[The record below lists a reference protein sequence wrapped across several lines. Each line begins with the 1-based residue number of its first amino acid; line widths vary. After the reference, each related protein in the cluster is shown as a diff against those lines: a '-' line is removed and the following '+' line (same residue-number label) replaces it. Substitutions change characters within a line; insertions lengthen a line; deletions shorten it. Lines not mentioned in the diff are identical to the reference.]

1 MQSLKNWQYSLLLLL
16 TLSVAFVACNNDDE
30 PAPVLSITNVS
41 PTTAPLNGTL
51 TITGTEFGA
60 TPESNTVTFGGN
72 AVATVLTASPTQ
84 LVVRV
89 PATAQNGAVT
99 VKTGTQTATSTQQ
112 YQIGAREVVPV
123 SGSITANTT
132 WSADKI
138 YVLRGYVLVDNN
150 AVLTIQ
156 PGTIIKGAARSEDPS
171 GGQRAASL
179 IIRPGAKIEA
189 RGTAQAPIVFT
200 SNQPAGQRARGD
212 WGGLIIHGKAPHNRE
227 AARNLEG
234 DLPGPM
240 GTFNEPT
247 DNSGTLQYVRI
258 EFPGI
263 AITANN
269 EINGLTLYGVGS
281 GTTINYIQVS
291 YGGDDAY
298 EWFGG
303 SVNAKY
309 LVAYRTFDDD
319 WDTDWGFTGKVQYA
333 VSLRDPNVADVSG
346 SNGFESDNFNNGF
359 VQTPAA
365 NAGLPQ
371 TAPVFANVSNF
382 AFSGAPSTANAP
394 GGSGPYQSAMHLR
407 RNTAISIFNSLFV
420 GYPEGLRL
428 DSETSVTYASTLDNA
443 TAERMQLRGIVLAN
457 TGVTSS
463 STAIPLRGFGSV
475 TNAQAQAFFN
485 TAAFSN
491 QVVASADI
499 ATLLLNTQSFNLT
512 GTPNFLPQ
520 AGSPLLTGGVR
531 TGKLAS
537 DTFFDNVTFRG
548 AFGTTDWTLG
558 WCNWDPINTPYN

>member
-1 MQSLKNWQYSLLLLL
+1 MQFLKNWPYSLVLLL
-16 TLSVAFVACNNDDE
+16 TLSVTFVACDNDDT
-30 PAPVLSITNVS
+30 PDPVLSITAVS
-41 PTTAPLNGTL
+41 PTSAPLNGTL

-89 PATAQNGAVT
+89 PATAQNGAIT
-99 VKTGTQTATSTQQ
+99 VKTGTQTATSTQA
-112 YQIGAREVVPV
+112 YQISARDVVPV
-123 SGSITANTT
+123 SGTITANTT
-132 WSADKI
+132 WTADKI

-156 PGTIIKGAARSEDPS
+156 PGTIIKGAARADDPS
-171 GGQRAASL
+171 GAQKGGTL

-189 RGTAQAPIVFT
+189 KGTAQAPIVFT
-200 SNQPAGQRARGD
+200 SNQPAGQRKAGD
-212 WGGLIIHGKAPHNRE
+212 WGGIVIHGKAPQNRPGGTS
-227 AARNLEG
+227 LEG
-234 DLPGPM
+234 DLPGPV
-240 GTFNEPT
+240 GTFNEPA

-263 AITANN
+263 AIIANN
-269 EINGLTLYGVGS
+269 EINGLTLYGVGT
-281 GTTINYIQVS
+281 GTTIDHIQVS
-291 YGGDDAY
+291 YCGDDSY

-303 SVNAKY
+303 GVNAKY
-309 LVAYRTFDDD
+309 LVAYRGFDDD
-319 WDTDWGFTGKVQYA
+319 WDADWGFTGKVQYA
-333 VSLRDPNVADVSG
+333 VALRDPNVADQSG

-382 AFSGAPSTANAP
+382 AFNGAPNTANAP

-428 DSETSVTYASTLDNA
+428 DSDATVTYASTLDNA

-457 TGVTSS
+457 TGVAS
-463 STAIPLRGFGSV
+463 STVNLAVRGAGRV
-475 TNAQAQAFFN
+475 TNAQAQEFFN
-485 TAAFSN
+485 TAAFGNRIVPSN
-491 QVVASADI
+491 EL
-499 ATLLLNTQSFNLT
+499 ATLLLNAQSFNLT

-531 TGKLAS
+531 TGKVA
-537 DTFFDNVTFRG
+537 DAFFDNVTFRG
-548 AFGTTDWTLG
+548 AFGTTDWTQG

>member
-1 MQSLKNWQYSLLLLL
+1 MQFLKQWQYSLLLFLGL
-16 TLSVAFVACNNDDE
+16 AIGFTACNNDDT
-30 PAPVLSITNVS
+30 PDPVLSITNVS
-41 PTTAPLNGTL
+41 PTSAPLNSTI
-51 TITGTEFGA
+51 TITGTEFNT
-60 TPESNTVTFGGN
+60 TPANNTVTFGGN
-72 AVATVLTASPTQ
+72 ATAEVLSASSTQ
-84 LVVRV
+84 LVVRI
-89 PATAQNGAVT
+89 PANAQNGTISVR
-99 VKTGTQTATSTQQ
+99 TGTQTATSAQSF
-112 YQIGAREVVPV
+112 QIGARAVVPV
-123 SGSITANTT
+123 SGTITSTTT
-132 WSADKI
+132 WSADNI
-138 YVLRGYVLVDNN
+138 YVLRGYVVVDNN
-150 AVLTIQ
+150 ATLNIQ
-156 PGTIIKGAARSEDPS
+156 PGTIIKGAARTEDPS
-171 GGQRAASL
+171 GGQRAATL
-179 IIRPGAKIEA
+179 IIRPGSKIEA

-212 WGGLIIHGKAPHNRE
+212 WGGLVLHGKAPHNRE
-227 AARNLEG
+227 AARGLEG

-240 GTFNEPT
+240 GAFNEPT

-281 GTTINYIQVS
+281 GTTIDHIQVS

-333 VSLRDPNVADVSG
+333 VSLRDPNVADISG

-365 NAGLPQ
+365 NNGLPQ
-371 TAPVFANVSNF
+371 TAPIFANVSNF
-382 AFSGAPSTANAP
+382 AFNGAPSTANAS

-428 DSETSVTYASTLDNA
+428 DSEATVTYASTLDNA

-457 TGVTSS
+457 TGVAS
-463 STAIPLRGFGSV
+463 STVNIAVRGAGSI
-475 TNAQAQAFFN
+475 TNAQAQTFFN
-485 TAAFSN
+485 TTAFGN
-491 QVVASADI
+491 QIVPSDQI
-499 ATLLLNTQSFNLT
+499 ATLLLNAQTFNLT

-520 AGSPLLTGGVR
+520 AGSPLLAGGVR

-537 DTFFDNVTFRG
+537 DTFFDNVPFRG

-558 WCNWDPINTPYN
+558 WCNWDPVNTPYN